1 MGRLKGVNTMSTLKE
16 LTKEEYWYPGNA
28 TCAGCGAAV
37 AIRLAQKALGPRTV
51 FVVPAC
57 CTSVIQSAFPFSAF
71 ATPCLNIAFE
81 AAAAAASGVVAA
93 YEARGLKDVTVL
105 AWAGDGGTVDI
116 GLQALSGAAE
126 RGTNFIYVCYDNE
139 AYGNTG
145 FQRSGSSPFGS
156 LTTTTP
162 SGKREP
168 KKDVPMIMV
177 AHGIPYV
184 ATACVSYPLDFVTKL
199 RKAKE
204 FVGTKYIQILTPCPP
219 GWRYSTEK
227 TIAMGRLAVQTGI
240 WALFEVENG
249 QFKLNPPSAALL
261 DKAKRKPVE
270 EYVREQGRFVTLTPD
285 DLEELKRWID
295 ENWENYS
302 RLTKS
307 NTRANT

>member
-1 MGRLKGVNTMSTLKE
+1 MVRLTGVNKMKPTATIKE
-16 LTKEEYWYPGNA
+16 LPREEYWYPGNA
-28 TCAGCGAAV
+28 TCAGCGAAI

-93 YEARGLKDVTVL
+93 YEKKGVKDVTVL

-145 FQRSGSSPFGS
+145 FQRSGSSPYGS
-156 LTTTTP
+156 QTTTTP
-162 SGKREP
+162 TGKREH
-168 KKDVPMIMV
+168 KKNVPMIMA
-177 AHGIPYV
+177 AHGIPFV
-184 ATACVSYPLDFVTKL
+184 ATACISYPMDFVNKL
-199 RKAKE
+199 RKAKS

-227 TIAMGRLAVQTGI
+227 TVEMGRLAVQTGI
-240 WALFEVENG
+240 WVLYEIEG
-249 QFKLNPPSAALL
+249 GKFKFSSPSAALV
-261 DKAKRKPVE
+261 DKSKRKPIE
-270 EYVREQGRFVTLTPD
+270 DYVKMQGRFSQLKPTDV
-285 DLEELKRWID
+285 EELKRWID
-295 ENWENYS
+295 ETWENYK
-302 RLTKS
+302 RQQF
-307 NTRANT
+307 NV

>member
-1 MGRLKGVNTMSTLKE
+1 MVRLKGVNKMKPIATIKE
-16 LTKEEYWYPGNA
+16 LPKEEYWYPGNA
-28 TCAGCGAAV
+28 ACAGCGAAI

-93 YEARGLKDVTVL
+93 YEKKGVKDVTVL

-145 FQRSGSSPFGS
+145 FQRSGSSPYGS
-156 LTTTTP
+156 QTTTTP
-162 SGKREP
+162 TGKKEH
-168 KKDVPMIMV
+168 KKNVPMIMA

-184 ATACVSYPLDFVTKL
+184 ATACISYPMDFVNKL
-199 RKAKE
+199 RKAKS

-227 TIAMGRLAVQTGI
+227 TVEMGRLAVQTGI
-240 WALFEVENG
+240 WALYEIEG
-249 QFKLNPPSAALL
+249 GKFKLNSPSAALV
-261 DKAKRKPVE
+261 DKAKRKPIE
-270 EYVREQGRFVTLTPD
+270 DYVKTQGRFSQLKPTDV
-285 DLEELKRWID
+285 EELKRWID
-295 ENWENYS
+295 ETWENYK
-302 RLTKS
+302 RQQF
-307 NTRANT
+307 NV

>member
-1 MGRLKGVNTMSTLKE
+1 MDRLKGVNTMVTLKE
-16 LTKEEYWYPGNA
+16 LPREEYFYTGHA
-28 TCAGCGAAV
+28 ACSGCGAVV

-57 CTSVIQSAFPFSAF
+57 CTSVLQSAFPFTAF

-93 YEARGLKDVTVL
+93 YETRGVKDVTVL

-116 GLQALSGAAE
+116 GIQALSGAAE

-145 FQRSGSSPFGS
+145 FQRSGASPYGS
-156 LTTTTP
+156 RTTTTP
-162 SGKREP
+162 TGKKEH
-168 KKDVPMIMV
+168 KKDVPMIMA

-184 ATACVSYPLDFVTKL
+184 ATACVSYPLDFVSKL

-204 FVGTKYIQILTPCPP
+204 MVGTKYIQVLTPCPP

-227 TIAMGRLAVQTGI
+227 TIEMGRLAVQTGI
-240 WALFEVENG
+240 WALFEIEHG
-249 QFKLNPPSAALL
+249 RFKLNPPSSGLM
-261 DKAKRKPVE
+261 DKTKRKPVE
-270 EYVREQGRFVTLTPD
+270 EYLNEQGRFNQLSASDVD
-285 DLEELKRWID
+285 ELKRWID
-295 ENWENYS
+295 ETWEKYK
-302 RLTKS
+302 RLQL
-307 NTRANT
+307 NL

>member
-1 MGRLKGVNTMSTLKE
+1 MKPIATIKE
-16 LTKEEYWYPGNA
+16 LPKEEYWYPGNA
-28 TCAGCGAAV
+28 TCAGCSAAI

-93 YEARGLKDVTVL
+93 YEKKGVKDVTVL

-145 FQRSGSSPFGS
+145 FQRSGSSPYGS
-156 LTTTTP
+156 QTTTTP
-162 SGKREP
+162 TGKKEH
-168 KKDVPMIMV
+168 KKNVPMIMA
-177 AHGIPYV
+177 AHDIPYV
-184 ATACVSYPLDFVTKL
+184 ATACISYPMDFVNKL
-199 RKAKE
+199 RKAKG

-227 TIAMGRLAVQTGI
+227 TVEMGRLAVQTGI
-240 WALFEVENG
+240 WALYEIEG
-249 QFKLNPPSAALL
+249 GKFKLNSPSAALV
-261 DKAKRKPVE
+261 DKAKRKPIE
-270 EYVREQGRFVTLTPD
+270 DYVKTQGRFSQLKPTDV
-285 DLEELKRWID
+285 EELKRWID
-295 ENWENYS
+295 ETWENYK
-302 RLTKS
+302 RQQF
-307 NTRANT
+307 NV